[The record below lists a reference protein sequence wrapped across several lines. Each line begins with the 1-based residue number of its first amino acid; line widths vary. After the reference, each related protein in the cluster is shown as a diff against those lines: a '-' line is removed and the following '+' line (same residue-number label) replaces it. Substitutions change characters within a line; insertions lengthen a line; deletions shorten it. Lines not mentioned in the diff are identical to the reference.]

1 MIEHSQQASPT
12 DRHNGRPGRGQP
24 DVSLP
29 NVVLS
34 LVIIVAVFIQFRAV
48 YSKLESPFF
57 QRVWRQPSRLLDRY
71 PDFQCCGHL
80 NGLPQ
85 FDSSLEAADRIIPR
99 SERVVFYSPAQG
111 QIDSGVATALSVYLL
126 YPRPVSFPQIP
137 GLNEASL
144 NDIRKLGVGYVLIYR
159 AKEEEVAELPVIK
172 LSEGI
177 YLLNLKNRGF
187 N

>member
-1 MIEHSQQASPT
+1 
-12 DRHNGRPGRGQP
+12 DRYIGRPRRGQA
-24 DVSLP
+24 DASLP

-48 YSKLESPFF
+48 YSKLESQFF
-57 QRVWRQPSRLLDRY
+57 QRVWRQPSLMLDRY
-71 PDFQCCGHL
+71 PEFQCCGHL
-80 NGLPQ
+80 NGIPG

-126 YPRPVSFPQIP
+126 YPRPVSFPQISR
-137 GLNEASL
+137 LNETSL
-144 NDIRKLGVGYVLIYR
+144 NDMRKLGAGYVLIYR
-159 AKEEEVAELPVIK
+159 AKEEEVADISATK

-177 YLLNLKNRGF
+177 YLLNLKN
-187 N
+187 